1 MTKKSK
7 WLMITASLL
16 LLLAY
21 VFPVWQ
27 IILDAP
33 QYPEGI
39 GLKIKINTI
48 TGTNPHDLQNIN
60 GLNHYI
66 GMKEIVPDAI
76 PELKV
81 MPYIVAFLL
90 VFGLIVGFTGKR
102 SLLWVWLSLFF
113 LLAVTGMVDFYL
125 WEYDYGHNLDPHAA
139 IQIPGM
145 SYQPPL
151 IGTKQLLNM
160 KTTSL
165 PDIGGFAMVLSI
177 MIGAWVLYSE
187 TRPGKKK
194 RLTENPAKAM
204 NHAQKDP
211 APAHS

>member
-60 GLNHYI
+60 RLNHYI

-81 MPYIVAFLL
+81 MPFIVAFLI
-90 VFGLIVGFTGKR
+90 VFGLIVGFTGKK
-102 SLLWVWLSLFF
+102 SLLWAWMVVFLF
-113 LLAVTGMVDFYL
+113 LALIGMVDFYL

-139 IQIPGM
+139 IKIPGM

-165 PDIGGFAMVLSI
+165 PDIGGIAMVLSV
-177 MIGAWVLYSE
+177 MTGAWILFSE
-187 TRPGKKK
+187 IRSKNKRPA
-194 RLTENPAKAM
+194 ENPEKVL
-204 NHAQKDP
+204 NNAQKDP